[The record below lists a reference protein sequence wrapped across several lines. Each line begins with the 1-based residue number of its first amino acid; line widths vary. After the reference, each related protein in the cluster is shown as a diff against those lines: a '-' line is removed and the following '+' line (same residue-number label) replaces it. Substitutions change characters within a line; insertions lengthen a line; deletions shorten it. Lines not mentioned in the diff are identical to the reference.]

1 MYDSAISAMAKD
13 ALKFIK
19 DGQILGLGSGR
30 AATAFVNILSK
41 YIKKQNIHI
50 VGIPTSLQIR
60 MVAENGDIPLM
71 DASQTERIDFVFDG
85 ADQIDSK
92 KTLIKGGGG
101 ALLYENVLISMAKKV
116 VIMADASKFVT
127 HLNIPVPVEVY
138 PSARSNVIQSV
149 KRLGGDPKIRLLDRG
164 YPFITENGNIIL
176 DCNFKIIKQPSLLAK
191 KIIRIAGV
199 MEVGIFDRKPD
210 IIYKANKHGKFT
222 MLY

>member
-1 MYDSAISAMAKD
+1 MYDDAICAMAKD
-13 ALKFIK
+13 ALKFVK
-19 DGQILGLGSGR
+19 DGQTLGLGSGR
-30 AATAFVNILSK
+30 AATAFVKVLSK
-41 YIKKQNIHI
+41 HIKKQNIRI

-60 MVAENGDIPLM
+60 MVAEDGNIPLI
-71 DASQTERIDFVFDG
+71 DASQTDRIDFVFDG

-138 PSARSNVIQSV
+138 PSARNSVTLFV
-149 KRLGGDPKIRLLDRG
+149 KRLGGNPSIRLLERG

-176 DCNFKIIKQPSLLAK
+176 DCNFKTIKQPSLLAR
-191 KIIRIAGV
+191 KIIRLAGV
-199 MEVGIFDRKPD
+199 MEVGIFERKPD
-210 IIYKANKHGKFT
+210 IIYKANKHGKFSIIH
-222 MLY
+222 